1 MAVLGKDKI
10 HYIEKVLLYTPIM
23 VGVFLA
29 LSVWGGGLTFGLMGV
44 GLILIGVL
52 LDSIKKIAGNN
63 RRFVPPMSSI
73 FLIALGVYSLIDM
86 DIYIG
91 IFYMLVGMSLIFDKF
106 LKGKWKHICCT
117 VTIGL
122 AVGAFILG
130 EINDGKSQAIEN
142 EVGLQQDVT
151 GKRYFHA

>member
-1 MAVLGKDKI
+1 MTVSGKDKI

-23 VGVFLA
+23 VGIFIA
-29 LSVWGGGLTFGLMGV
+29 LSVWGEGFTLGFMGI

-52 LDSIKKIAGNN
+52 LDGIKKIAGNN

-73 FLIALGVYSLIDM
+73 FLIALGVYSLIDI
-86 DIYIG
+86 DIYSG
-91 IFYMLVGMSLIFDKF
+91 IFYVLIGMNLIFDKF

-122 AVGAFILG
+122 AVVAFILYLMS
-130 EINDGKSQAIEN
+130 D
-142 EVGLQQDVT
+142 
-151 GKRYFHA
+151 

>member
-29 LSVWGGGLTFGLMGV
+29 LSVWGGRLTFGLIGI

-63 RRFVPPMSSI
+63 KRFVPPMSSI
-73 FLIALGVYSLIDM
+73 LFIAMVVYCLAIGS
-86 DIYIG
+86 IYQG
-91 IFYMLVGMSLIFDKF
+91 ILYALLGMSLIFDRF
-106 LKGKWKHICCT
+106 LKGKWKHVCCT
-117 VTIGL
+117 IAIGL
-122 AVGAFILG
+122 AMVIYILYLRS
-130 EINDGKSQAIEN
+130 D
-142 EVGLQQDVT
+142 
-151 GKRYFHA
+151 

>member
-1 MAVLGKDKI
+1 MTVLGKDKI

-23 VGVFLA
+23 VGVFFA
-29 LSVWGGGLTFGLMGV
+29 LSVWGESLTFGLMGV

-52 LDSIKKIAGNN
+52 LDSIKKMAGSN
-63 RRFVPPMSSI
+63 RRFLPPMP
-73 FLIALGVYSLIDM
+73 SLIVIM
-86 DIYIG
+86 GGYLLAIGNIYFG
-91 IFYMLVGMSLIFDKF
+91 IFYVLIGMNLIFDKF